1 MDKAMEFPSID
12 KKRLAGHRVPRRAIV
27 PLLLIAGLAAWW
39 YYSSFAVPAP
49 VGIPASGSIEA
60 EEVSISSELA
70 GRVTQLL
77 AEEGD
82 QVKAGDV
89 LVKLDDSTLKL
100 QHRMAQVAERQLLEL
115 QLEKTS
121 IRSPMDGVVYRRSI
135 RVGEVATPGAVLMTV
150 GKLDQVELTLYV
162 REGDIGR
169 VRVDQPVSVQVDS
182 FPGETF
188 QGRVSFIASKAEFT
202 PRNVQTQKDRLNLVF
217 AVKVKIPNPDLRLKP
232 GVPADAT
239 ILDQ

>member
-1 MDKAMEFPSID
+1 MDKTMELPSTD

-89 LVKLDDSTLKL
+89 LVKLD
-100 QHRMAQVAERQLLEL
+100 
-115 QLEKTS
+115 
-121 IRSPMDGVVYRRSI
+121 
-135 RVGEVATPGAVLMTV
+135 
-150 GKLDQVELTLYV
+150 
-162 REGDIGR
+162 
-169 VRVDQPVSVQVDS
+169 
-182 FPGETF
+182 
-188 QGRVSFIASKAEFT
+188 
-202 PRNVQTQKDRLNLVF
+202 
-217 AVKVKIPNPDLRLKP
+217 
-232 GVPADAT
+232 
-239 ILDQ
+239 